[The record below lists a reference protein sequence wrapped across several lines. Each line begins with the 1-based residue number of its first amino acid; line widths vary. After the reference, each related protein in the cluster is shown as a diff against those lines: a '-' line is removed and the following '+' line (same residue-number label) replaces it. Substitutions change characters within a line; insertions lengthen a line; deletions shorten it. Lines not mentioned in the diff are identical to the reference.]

1 MLWYKHTTEV
11 QITFDFWMIAFLTV
25 TPEEEEEF
33 FFELTGK
40 RVIVPITKEAE
51 SDEAHDASLSLNLYR

>member
-1 MLWYKHTTEV
+1 
-11 QITFDFWMIAFLTV
+11 MIEFLTV

>member
-1 MLWYKHTTEV
+1 M
-11 QITFDFWMIAFLTV
+11 FAFLTD

-33 FFELTGK
+33 FYELTGK
-40 RVIVPITKEAE
+40 KRIVPITREAE